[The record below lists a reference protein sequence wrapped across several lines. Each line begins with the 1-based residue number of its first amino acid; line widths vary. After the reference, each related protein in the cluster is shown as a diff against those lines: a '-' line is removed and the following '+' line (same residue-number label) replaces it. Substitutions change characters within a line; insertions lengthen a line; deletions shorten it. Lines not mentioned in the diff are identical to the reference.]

1 MAQLHPGD
9 LAPTFRAMDQ
19 TGVEHVLEDHL
30 ASGKR
35 VLLYFYPADDTP
47 GCTKQA
53 CDFRDAMPEFD
64 ANDILVLGVSRQGE
78 ASHRKFVAKYDLNF
92 PLLIDEDR
100 TLHEAYGTWGEKMM
114 YGKVR
119 MGVKRSTFLIE
130 TDGTLAEARY
140 NVRASGHVD
149 MIRRLIGI

>member
-1 MAQLHPGD
+1 M
-9 LAPTFRAMDQ
+9 
-19 TGVEHVLEDHL
+19 
-30 ASGKR
+30 
-35 VLLYFYPADDTP
+35 
-47 GCTKQA
+47 
-53 CDFRDAMPEFD
+53 
-64 ANDILVLGVSRQGE
+64 
-78 ASHRKFVAKYDLNF
+78 AKYDLNF

-119 MGVKRSTFLIE
+119 MGVKQSTFLIE